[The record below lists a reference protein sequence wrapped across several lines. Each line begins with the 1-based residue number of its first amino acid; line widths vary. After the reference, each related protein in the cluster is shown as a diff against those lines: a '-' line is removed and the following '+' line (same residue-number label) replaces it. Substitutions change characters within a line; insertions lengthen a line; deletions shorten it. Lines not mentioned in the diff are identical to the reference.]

1 MKKKIFIFY
10 FIITI
15 IFLGMLIKLEFAT
28 DTYAVF
34 NFNKEE
40 VFMQY
45 AMSGRFITGIIFKFF
60 KLINVPEIIM
70 YELSFAFAVFV
81 QL

>member
-1 MKKKIFIFY
+1 
-10 FIITI
+10 
-15 IFLGMLIKLEFAT
+15 MLIKLEFAT

-60 KLINVPEIIM
+60 KLINVP
-70 YELSFAFAVFV
+70 
-81 QL
+81 